1 MGTQWQVIMF
11 QLLFN
16 LELGTFMSSNLKNDV
31 WQFIE
36 KAVTVIT
43 IQNIVKH
50 SNGPQSSRHS
60 FSADVNPSGVWS
72 SAVES
77 AVLVTF
83 RLYHLSP
90 W

>member
-1 MGTQWQVIMF
+1 MGTQWEVIMF

-50 SNGPQSSRHS
+50 SNGAHC
-60 FSADVNPSGVWS
+60 FT
-72 SAVES
+72 EI
-77 AVLVTF
+77 F
-83 RLYHLSP
+83 F
-90 W
+90 

>member
-1 MGTQWQVIMF
+1 MGTQWEVIMF

-43 IQNIVKH
+43 IQNIVKY
-50 SNGPQSSRHS
+50 SNGAQFYRNI
-60 FSADVNPSGVWS
+60 FLGRKTNKNVCK
-72 SAVES
+72 
-77 AVLVTF
+77 
-83 RLYHLSP
+83 RLKQK
-90 W
+90 